1 MHILVTGLS
10 HKTAPIEIREKMAFP
25 VETQDVALEEL
36 TKSPSISEAVI
47 LSTCNRTEV
56 YTAVTDPDQA
66 KDEVTSFLCD
76 YCGVQQVDLNRHL
89 YSFARER
96 SVHHLFRVVSSLD
109 SMVVGEAQILGQVK
123 EAYTIAL
130 ERGATSVIL
139 NKLFTNALRVGKRA
153 RTETAIGESAVSV
166 SSVAVE
172 LAKNVFEDLRGRLVM
187 IVGAG
192 DMSELT
198 ALSLR
203 DSGVTSFLV
212 ANRTYEKAVE
222 FSKRFQAE
230 PVRFEDLHAYLK
242 RADIVISSTGA
253 QEAIITKQDMHKIM
267 QERRHSPIF
276 LIDIAVP
283 RDIKPDAEDVHNVF
297 LYNIDDLKAVVDQNL
312 NERQTEADKVEVLLL
327 EEVEDFNRWL
337 SSLDVV
343 PTIAELKEMAESI
356 RNEEVDKIINK
367 LGHLSDKDRNEI
379 NAMAKVILSK
389 ILHEPVTRLKS
400 RGQDK
405 DQYLYVETLRYLF
418 GLEKGSPGED
428 KEKRKRR

>member
-25 VETQDVALEEL
+25 IESQESALEEL
-36 TKSPSISEAVI
+36 IKSRFISEGVI

-56 YTAVTDPDQA
+56 YTAVTDPDRA
-66 KDEVTSFLCD
+66 ADDVVAFLCD
-76 YCGVQQVDLNRHL
+76 FCGIKKVDLNRHL
-89 YSFARER
+89 YSYARER
-96 SVHHLFRVVSSLD
+96 SIHHLFRVVSSLD
-109 SMVVGEAQILGQVK
+109 SMVLGEAQILGQVK
-123 EAYTIAL
+123 EAYTTAL

-172 LAKNVFEDLRGRLVM
+172 LAKNVFEDLRGRVVM

-192 DMSELT
+192 EMSELT
-198 ALSLR
+198 AQSLR
-203 DSGVTSFLV
+203 DNGVTSFLV
-212 ANRTYEKAVE
+212 ANRTYEKAVD
-222 FSKRFQAE
+222 FSQRFKAE
-230 PVRFEDLHAYLK
+230 PVRFEDLHAYMI

-253 QEAIITKQDMHKIM
+253 QEAVITRSGMHKIM

-283 RDIKPDAEDVHNVF
+283 RDVEPDAGDVQNVF
-297 LYNIDDLKAVVDQNL
+297 LYNIDDLKAVVDANL
-312 NERQTEADKVEVLLL
+312 SERQTEAEKVEVLIL
-327 EEVEDFNRWL
+327 EEIEDFTEWL

-356 RNEEVDKIINK
+356 RNEEVEKVLNK
-367 LGHLSDKDRNEI
+367 LGDLSDKDKNEI
-379 NAMAKVILSK
+379 GAMAKVILSK
-389 ILHEPVTRLKS
+389 MLHEPVIRLKAK
-400 RGQDK
+400 GEDK

-418 GLEKGSPGED
+418 GLEKGKPD
-428 KEKRKRR
+428 DDMKKRKRR